1 MHLATEEDCRLAIA
15 NIKAAAHLDLS
26 GRFVVSGRVTLK
38 DRLELELQGKLHL
51 S

>member
-26 GRFVVSGRVTLK
+26 GRFVVGRVTLK
-38 DRLELELQGKLHL
+38 DGLELELQGKLHL
-51 S
+51 P